1 MAGGAGGNRRRFVF
15 RRPRRAV
22 LYRPGRVISSPEDRP
37 LPRNPIDDLYRRPGF
52 MLRRAHQ
59 IAVSMFMEETG
70 ELRITTTQFG
80 ILHLLKHDP
89 GLDQISVAKLLGLD
103 RSTTG
108 MVLKTLEGAGLI
120 GRSVGATD
128 RRKRSLALTPA
139 GEAMLVRLKQPAR
152 RVIARQLSAFTPH
165 ERKLFLRMLDK
176 FTRTFNESTRVPL
189 EAHRA
194 KANAAKKK
202 R

>member
-1 MAGGAGGNRRRFVF
+1 M
-15 RRPRRAV
+15 RPSKSSIDA
-22 LYRPGRVISSPEDRP
+22 LYG
-37 LPRNPIDDLYRRPGF
+37 RPGF

-59 IAVSMFMEETG
+59 IAVALFMEETG

-80 ILHLLKHDP
+80 ILHLLKHSP

-108 MVLKTLEGAGLI
+108 MVLKTLERAGLI

-128 RRKRSLALTPA
+128 RRKRSLMLTPA
-139 GEAMLVRLKQPAR
+139 GETMLKRLKAPAR
-152 RVIARQLSAFTPH
+152 RVIARQLSAFTPR
-165 ERKLFLRMLDK
+165 ERALFLRMLEK

-189 EAHRA
+189 EAQKA
-194 KANAAKKK
+194 KTK
-202 R
+202 RRTSS